1 MNLLFY
7 ASTDNSN
14 ARKVFEIMQLLEQ
27 EITLE
32 FYRNINPFLQRLRQ
46 PTNDLAAVVIL
57 TAGMEDLDDMCSIR
71 HFLEDIPVILVL
83 PEGSDEYIRKGH
95 LLRPRF
101 LTFAE
106 SGQREI
112 GAVLNN
118 MLQKSR
124 TSAVQV
130 KMAGMSGDR
139 QGDYPDGDPGTLNE
153 T

>member
-7 ASTDNSN
+7 ASTDNRN
-14 ARKVFEIMQLLEQ
+14 ARKVFEIMQLLEK
-27 EITLE
+27 EINLE
-32 FYRNINPFLQRLRQ
+32 FYRNLNLFTQRLRQ
-46 PTNDLAAVVIL
+46 PTKDLAAVVIF
-57 TAGMEDLDDMCSIR
+57 TAGMEDLDDMCSLR

-83 PEGSDEYIRKGH
+83 SEGGEESIRKGH

-118 MLQKSR
+118 MLQKAR
-124 TSAVQV
+124 TAAVQAEI
-130 KMAGMSGDR
+130 MGMTGDR
-139 QGDYPDGDPGTLNE
+139 RGRLS
-153 T
+153 